1 MQIVS
6 NIALIT
12 INETLIV
19 QLVSFLL
26 FLFIINRLMFRPLR
40 KVMAER
46 STYIETLQQE
56 IANQQTE
63 LKKISKK
70 IRDSEQKVLHE
81 AHVAVIEQEDAGSH
95 EAGEIISASRH
106 EVEALKQKSAK
117 EIDKQLMEVESQ
129 LKAESESLVLQI
141 MEKILDRRI
150 AA

>member
-26 FLFIINRLMFRPLR
+26 FLFIINRVMFRPLR

-46 STYIETLQQE
+46 RTYIETLQQE
-56 IANQQTE
+56 IADQQTE
-63 LKKISKK
+63 LKKISKNIK
-70 IRDSEQKVLHE
+70 DSEKKILHE

-95 EAGEIISASRH
+95 EATEIISAARH
-106 EVEALKQKSAK
+106 EIEALKQKSAK
-117 EIDKQLMEVESQ
+117 EIDRGIMEVESQ
-129 LKAESESLVLQI
+129 LREESESLVLHI
-141 MEKILDRRI
+141 MEKILDRSI
-150 AA
+150 PA

>member
-26 FLFIINRLMFRPLR
+26 FLFIINRVMFRPLR

-56 IANQQTE
+56 ISNQQTE

-81 AHVAVIEQEDAGSH
+81 AHVAAIKREDTGSH
-95 EAGEIISASRH
+95 EAEEIISATRH
-106 EVEALKQKSAK
+106 EIEAKKQKSAK
-117 EIDKQLMEVESQ
+117 EIDRRIMEVKSQ
-129 LKAESESLVLQI
+129 LKEESESLVLQI

>member
-19 QLVSFLL
+19 QLASFLL
-26 FLFIINRLMFRPLR
+26 FLFIINRVMFRPLR
-40 KVMAER
+40 KVISER
-46 STYIETLQQE
+46 NAYIDTLQQE
-56 IANQQTE
+56 IAYQQTE

-81 AHVAVIEQEDAGSH
+81 AHVIVLKQEDAGSH
-95 EAGEIISASRH
+95 EAAEIISATRH
-106 EVEALKQKSAK
+106 EVEALKQKTAK
-117 EIDKQLMEVESQ
+117 EINDRIMEVDSQ
-129 LKAESESLVLQI
+129 LKVEAEALVLRI